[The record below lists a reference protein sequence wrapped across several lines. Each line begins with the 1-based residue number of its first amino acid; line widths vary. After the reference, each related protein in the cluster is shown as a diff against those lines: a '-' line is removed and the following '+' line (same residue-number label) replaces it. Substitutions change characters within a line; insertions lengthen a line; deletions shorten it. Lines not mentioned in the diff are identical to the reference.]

1 MQAIIT
7 EAIYIALIISLV
19 PMLAISLGA
28 GTVAL
33 IQAVTQVQEQSL
45 VHFARLVVMIMVLIW
60 GGSHAFSEV
69 EALFIKVVGYAA
81 QGSRG

>member
-7 EAIYIALIISLV
+7 EAIYIAMFISLV

-45 VHFARLVVMIMVLIW
+45 VHLARLVMMTLVLVW
-60 GGSHAFSEV
+60 GGSHAFSELEV
-69 EALFIKVVGYAA
+69 LFTKVVGFAA
-81 QGSRG
+81 HNHGG

>member
-7 EAIYIALIISLV
+7 EAIYLAMFISLV

-45 VHFARLVVMIMVLIW
+45 VHLARLVMMTLVLVW
-60 GGSHAFSEV
+60 GGSHAFTELEV
-69 EALFIKVVGYAA
+69 LFTKVVGFAA
-81 QGSRG
+81 QNNGG

>member
-7 EAIYIALIISLV
+7 EAIYIAMFISLV

-45 VHFARLVVMIMVLIW
+45 VHLARLVMMTLVLVW
-60 GGSHAFSEV
+60 GGSHAFSELEV
-69 EALFIKVVGYAA
+69 LFTKVVGFAA
-81 QGSRG
+81 QNHGG